1 MRIIIGESEKN
12 DILAKYND
20 NTSDR
25 LLTYLRRNYP
35 IYFVNMPRYDAET
48 DDYKEIKVP
57 MVVIDDKSI
66 FVEDNKKRIVNK
78 ISFMLEDEFMDISSE
93 IKRRTIKK
101 YIDMILSSKTDG
113 E

>member
-1 MRIIIGESEKN
+1 
-12 DILAKYND
+12 
-20 NTSDR
+20 
-25 LLTYLRRNYP
+25 
-35 IYFVNMPRYDAET
+35 MPRYDAET

>member
-1 MRIIIGESEKN
+1 
-12 DILAKYND
+12 
-20 NTSDR
+20 
-25 LLTYLRRNYP
+25 
-35 IYFVNMPRYDAET
+35 
-48 DDYKEIKVP
+48 

-78 ISFMLEDEFMDISSE
+78 ISFMLEDEFMDISSD

>member
-1 MRIIIGESEKN
+1 
-12 DILAKYND
+12 
-20 NTSDR
+20 
-25 LLTYLRRNYP
+25 
-35 IYFVNMPRYDAET
+35 MPRYDAET

-78 ISFMLEDEFMDISSE
+78 ISFMLEDEFMDISSD